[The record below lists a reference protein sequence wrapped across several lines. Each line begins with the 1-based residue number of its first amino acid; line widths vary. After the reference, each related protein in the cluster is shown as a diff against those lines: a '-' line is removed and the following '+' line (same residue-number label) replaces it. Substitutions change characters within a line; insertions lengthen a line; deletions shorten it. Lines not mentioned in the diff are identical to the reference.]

1 MKRHFYLCA
10 MLFVGLAPFAGCI
23 DNDIDLE
30 NIDTTAEVKV
40 VDLTVP
46 LNLDEIK
53 LSSVIS
59 LDEGSKIKEI
69 NGEYVFVSEGEFASD
84 NIMFSSIVLE
94 SPFIKSTYTDIA
106 IPSEYRV
113 GNSVLA
119 AQGGSISLNIGGA
132 EAPFSTT
139 VSNVSADI
147 RGIDRVAI
155 DFAVTVTFKID
166 GFDGVVDRYTYKN
179 LKMVMPK
186 GVTVTADKGTID
198 SATGIYTLDECVV
211 TSNTLSVRFAF
222 TAIDMAKSN
231 ARFDADS
238 HTFTFADKITIQSG
252 EVQISASDLVLSATL
267 PQKVVLV
274 NGYDSS
280 DVTVSKFSG
289 KIAYSPQG
297 LSPEPFSLGEL
308 PDVLMQEGTDISI
321 TNPQIYLSLTNPLY
335 DYRLWANMNLD
346 IMSRRGDAP
355 WSVYSPDGGAIRID
369 GSVPQSYYCLSPTK
383 PEAYVAGYEGA
394 KQVAFT
400 SLANV
405 LSGNGLPTEIAID
418 IDKSEV
424 PEQSVTDLDLGT
436 PLGSIEGKYMLYAP
450 LNLKSGSCVMYSD
463 VIDGWNDEEL
473 DKVTITKIDI
483 TATVDNQCPATL
495 NFAITPVDVN
505 GNRLESVK
513 VECSPVAAKA
523 QGAAFTATVSGVV
536 KHLDGIV
543 LQAVARAEQGNTLSP
558 TMSVKLSNIKVKV
571 SGSYVT
577 EL

>member
-1 MKRHFYLCA
+1 MCA

-166 GFDGVVDRYTYKN
+166 GFDGVVNRYTYKN

-231 ARFDADS
+231 ADFDAGS

-274 NGYDSS
+274 NGYESS
-280 DVTVSKFSG
+280 DVTVRKFSG

-297 LSPEPFSLGEL
+297 LSPEPFTLGEL

-335 DYRLWANMNLD
+335 DYCLWANMNLD

-424 PEQSVTDLDLGT
+424 PEQSVTDLALGI

-523 QGAAFTATVSGVV
+523 QGAAF
-536 KHLDGIV
+536 
-543 LQAVARAEQGNTLSP
+543 
-558 TMSVKLSNIKVKV
+558 
-571 SGSYVT
+571 
-577 EL
+577 